1 MTTFGCPIREGAR
14 VHPEAEAL
22 TYAGRSWSYGALDAE
37 VNRWVAALEAR
48 GIGAGERVAL
58 LSTNQPACVFLFW
71 ALGRLGALL
80 APLNARLTRA
90 ELAPLVEDIAP
101 ALTLAMGALR
111 ERLPGAE
118 PLETFAS
125 TAYVASGE
133 GLPRERTPDAFA
145 STTFVASGES
155 LSRERTIETFASPAY
170 VASEYVASRERL
182 PRERTRETR
191 ASSETPT
198 PELASGGQLPNAQSL
213 KSSVASAV
221 RPPDE
226 ELLVTGASL
235 TPSTAC
241 ASSTGRPT
249 EGAPLAPSEP
259 STTCVPLVEDAPR
272 VVLFTSGT
280 TGRPKGAVLTEGNF
294 RASCRASAENLGA
307 HPAPR
312 WLGTLPLFHVGGLA
326 MLTRTAYEGGCLVLH
341 ERFDAEATSR
351 AIDEGVT
358 HASLVATTLERV
370 LDIRAGRQV
379 PETFKLALI
388 GGGPVPVFLLDRA
401 RAVGLLAL
409 QTYGLTEACSQVTTE
424 SPSEADGKTAGRSLP
439 GTQVRIVG
447 DDGAAR
453 GPGEE
458 GNIEVRGP
466 TVMAGYWNRPDATRE
481 AFRDGWLHTKDLGVL
496 DARGRLTVLSRR
508 TDLIV
513 RGGENI
519 YPAEVEAVL
528 ANHPAVQE
536 AAVIG
541 VPDARWGEVPVAF
554 LAPRTGQQ
562 RPDAPVLETWCR
574 DSLAGFKLP
583 TRFIW
588 LDALPRNAM
597 GKLERTALRKG
608 ITEG

>member
-48 GIGAGERVAL
+48 GIGAGQRVAL

-118 PLETFAS
+118 
-125 TAYVASGE
+125 
-133 GLPRERTPDAFA
+133 
-145 STTFVASGES
+145 S
-155 LSRERTIETFASPAY
+155 LETFASPAY
-170 VASEYVASRERL
+170 VASGERP

-191 ASSETPT
+191 ALSETPT

-213 KSSVASAV
+213 KSSVASAE

-249 EGAPLAPSEP
+249 EGEPLAPSEP
-259 STTCVPLVEDAPR
+259 STTCVPLAEDSPR

-294 RASCRASAENLGA
+294 RASCRASAENLGS

-388 GGGPVPVFLLDRA
+388 GGGPVPVFLLERA

-466 TVMAGYWNRPDATRE
+466 TVMAGYWNRPDSTRE

-508 TDLIV
+508 ADLIV

-541 VPDARWGEVPVAF
+541 VTDARWGEVPVAF

-588 LDALPRNAM
+588 LDVLPRNAM
-597 GKLERTALRKG
+597 GKLERTALRRYAA
-608 ITEG
+608 ER